1 MLIPFCFTINPYDIQ
16 HESPWITWQVG
27 NLEGILISCIGQFFA
42 GLTVVREP
50 QFWGFTLGVLA
61 PTPPK
66 ITCSKRTTTSGSMR
80 WKS

>member
-50 QFWGFTLGVLA
+50 QFLGGHLWGYLH
-61 PTPPK
+61 PPPPRSLVQK
-66 ITCSKRTTTSGSMR
+66 EQQLVEV
-80 WKS
+80 